1 MTPPQHQAL
10 RPEHVD
16 RSVHQTLSAKLS
28 ALILEVAAESTTT
41 RPRIAP
47 GLAQIRLRDWD
58 LVRKDGQLVCEVYL
72 DKGQSWLQYDDFK
85 DRPGHLEN
93 SQIVSIDECVA
104 IHKGILMRPE
114 IIDIFSDD
122 VQFEVGSAGEE
133 PPLRSADDFLAAVG
147 LMVRIETWTN
157 ASGRVKQRG
166 RLIQVDQTA
175 PEHFVIRIEPARN
188 APSVSAQAPETDTPR
203 TLESFALDDIRRAAL
218 LLFDPGNFAKA

>member
-1 MTPPQHQAL
+1 
-10 RPEHVD
+10 
-16 RSVHQTLSAKLS
+16 
-28 ALILEVAAESTTT
+28 
-41 RPRIAP
+41 
-47 GLAQIRLRDWD
+47 
-58 LVRKDGQLVCEVYL
+58 VRKDGQLVCEVYL

-147 LMVRIETWTN
+147 LMLRIETWTN

-203 TLESFALDDIRRAAL
+203 TLESFALDDLRRAAL
-218 LLFDPGNFAKA
+218 LLFDPGTFAKA

>member
-1 MTPPQHQAL
+1 MTPPQLQAL

-28 ALILEVAAESTTT
+28 ALILEVAAESVIT

-47 GLAQIRLRDWD
+47 GLAQLRLRDWD
-58 LVRKDGQLVCEVYL
+58 LVRKDGQLVCEIYL

-157 ASGRVKQRG
+157 ASGRAKQRG